1 MADSI
6 VKSVYRLGYKLS
18 GRREIFSAHFPS
30 ISRAFNSFYRKSV
43 AKDTSFFDVGEFK
56 MCISDESAYEY
67 TLKQYEPDVVRHFVS
82 AIKSGDIVIDVGAN
96 IGYFS
101 LVAARCVG
109 EKGRVYAFEPDPTN
123 FSMRARNVNANGF
136 TNVVTIRKAV
146 CAATGTAQL
155 LQKKASTHSLFDHP
169 LAPTKR
175 TVQVGTVALD
185 DFLSTLSH
193 EAQQRVTLV
202 KIDAEGAEPLV
213 LEGLT
218 SFIRRKSALT
228 IICELIPGFYTPDHP
243 SRYVSAPA
251 DLVGLLRTLG
261 FSVNIITGTT
271 VLPWQDAV
279 LDRFAQYSVID
290 LLCVKPS
297 V

>member
-67 TLKQYEPDVVRHFVS
+67 TLKEYEPDVVRHFVS
-82 AIKSGDIVIDVGAN
+82 AIKPGDIVIDVGAN

-123 FSMRARNVNANGF
+123 FSMLARNVNANGF

-175 TVQVGTVALD
+175 SVQVGTVALD

-202 KIDAEGAEPLV
+202 KIDAEGAEPLI

-228 IICELIPGFYTPDHP
+228 IICELIPGFYTRDHP

-261 FSVNIITGTT
+261 FSVNIITGKT